1 MVSETLDKVQHLPET
16 QSTQS
21 KQTEIISYSVGVMA
35 YNEEANIQ
43 RTLLAI
49 LQQQSEKTSL
59 TEIIV
64 VASGCTDAT
73 VSIVQKLM
81 KTEPLLK
88 LIVQERREGKASA
101 INLFLQ
107 QAHSPVLVM
116 VGADVIPEKDALEKL
131 CRHFTATTTS
141 MVGMVGAR
149 PVPVND
155 SHTFVG
161 HAVHTLWRLHDRM
174 ARRTPKLGEVVA
186 FRNIIQRIPTDTAV
200 DEISIEALIAKQG
213 LELVYEPAAVV
224 YNKGPMTVRDFLQQR
239 RRIHAGHLKVQ
250 RQEHYRAATMQIRP
264 IVQELL
270 ACSPYVFGTPKQI
283 LWTIGTIAMEGVAR
297 GQGQYD
303 VWRKHSHSVWQAV
316 ASTKALEDEQRKLR
330 RICNTQSVIVFHLA
344 RADADE
350 SDFQREYEERVTLR
364 VTRKLLPLLRHYIRQ
379 EDALSLNGANTLV
392 AVLNSDRQGAELTAL
407 RLKHIIASQ
416 QFSLGKQ
423 GSTRLLVNYHAVSFA
438 LE

>member
-1 MVSETLDKVQHLPET
+1 MVSETLDKVQYLPKTHSTHMKET
-16 QSTQS
+16 
-21 KQTEIISYSVGVMA
+21 ERISYSVGVMA
-35 YNEEANIQ
+35 YNEEANIR

-49 LQQQSEKTSL
+49 LQQNSEKTYL

-73 VSIVQKLM
+73 VSIVEELM

-107 QAHSPVLVM
+107 QAHSPVLVI

-131 CRHFTATTTS
+131 CRHFTVATI
-141 MVGMVGAR
+141 GMVGAR

-155 SHTFVG
+155 QHTFVG

-174 ARRTPKLGEVVA
+174 ARRRPKLGEVVA
-186 FRNIIQRIPTDTAV
+186 FRNVIQRIPIDTAV
-200 DEISIEALIAKQG
+200 DEISIEAMIAKQG
-213 LELVYEPAAVV
+213 LGLVYEPSAIV
-224 YNKGPMTVRDFLQQR
+224 YNKGPMTMRDFLQQR

-250 RQEHYRAATMQIRP
+250 TQEHYRASTMQIRP

-270 ACSPYVFGTPKQI
+270 ACSPYVFGTPKQV
-283 LWTIGTIAMEGVAR
+283 LWTLGTIAMEGIAR

-303 VWRKHSHSVWQAV
+303 VWCKRSHYVWQAV

-330 RICNTQSVIVFHLA
+330 RLCNTQSVIVFHLA

-350 SDFQREYEERVTLR
+350 SAFQREYEERVTLR
-364 VTRKLLPLLRHYIRQ
+364 VTRKLLPLLRQYIRQ
-379 EDALSLNGANTLV
+379 EDALSLNSANTLV
-392 AVLNSDRQGAELTAL
+392 AVLNADRQGAELTAL

-416 QFSLGKQ
+416 HFPLGKH
-423 GSTRLLVNYHAVSFA
+423 GSTRLLVSYHAVSFA